1 MIPEH
6 EQEWIKTIVQQETEL
21 ILKKLNNTDPEKL
34 LELLSHRIVK
44 KIIHPL
50 TVHLNERE
58 MSEYDAVKSKLEYM
72 ENYYN
77 KFKRPADHI
86 D

>member
-34 LELLSHRIVK
+34 LELLSHRIVQ
-44 KIIHPL
+44 KITHPL

-58 MSEYDAVKSKLEYM
+58 ICEYDPVKSKQEYM
-72 ENYYN
+72 DNYFN
-77 KFKRPADHI
+77 KFSRPADHI